1 MRKLARCFFGLAVLM
16 LGFVG
21 FGHAADPDS
30 ARNCDIAT
38 RTVTLDGGALHY
50 NRAGTGPYIL
60 LLHGLFA
67 QKEQWNGVRCRL
79 SAAGYAAIAP
89 DLPGY
94 GQSIEFPLADYPLDH
109 QVALLRQFVDRL
121 GLARFDLAGSSLGG
135 TIAALYVRRHPRQVR
150 TLAFIGAPLGIIE
163 WSPQVKAA
171 MDRGIHPFIPI
182 NMPQFDLEMSLLF
195 INPPSI
201 SEPVKAALVK
211 DYVERNRHDQQV
223 WNIVNLY
230 DTVLYPPRRSGIPT
244 LILWGKQD
252 PIFAV
257 EGADRLHRRFPRGK
271 RVRLSKAG
279 YLPLLETAEETAE
292 VDLDFLRT
300 QAAPRR
306 WER

>member
-1 MRKLARCFFGLAVLM
+1 MRKLTRCFFGLAVLV

-21 FGHAADPDS
+21 FGHADPPDG
-30 ARNCDIAT
+30 ARRCGIAT
-38 RTVTLDGGALHY
+38 QTVALDGGALHY
-50 NRAGTGPYIL
+50 QRAGTGPYIL

-67 QKEQWNGVRCRL
+67 QKEQWNGVLCRL

-94 GQSIEFPLADYPLDH
+94 GQSIEFPLAVYPLDR

-135 TIAALYVRRHPRQVR
+135 TIAALYVRRYPRQVR
-150 TLAFIGAPLGIIE
+150 TLAFVGSPLGIIE

-171 MDRGIHPFIPI
+171 IDQGINPFIPI
-182 NMPQFDLEMSLLF
+182 DLSQFDLEMSLLF
-195 INPPSI
+195 VNPPPLP
-201 SEPVKAALVK
+201 ETVKAALVK
-211 DYVERNRHDQQV
+211 DYVERNRHYQQV

-230 DTVLYPPRRSGIPT
+230 DTALYPPRRSRIPT

-252 PIFAV
+252 QIFAV

-271 RVRLSKAG
+271 RVEPSDTG
-279 YLPLLETAEETAE
+279 HLPLLENAEETAE
-292 VDLDFLRT
+292 VYLDFLRT

-306 WER
+306 WRR

>member
-1 MRKLARCFFGLAVLM
+1 
-16 LGFVG
+16 
-21 FGHAADPDS
+21 
-30 ARNCDIAT
+30 
-38 RTVTLDGGALHY
+38 
-50 NRAGTGPYIL
+50 
-60 LLHGLFA
+60 
-67 QKEQWNGVRCRL
+67 
-79 SAAGYAAIAP
+79 
-89 DLPGY
+89 
-94 GQSIEFPLADYPLDH
+94 
-109 QVALLRQFVDRL
+109 
-121 GLARFDLAGSSLGG
+121 
-135 TIAALYVRRHPRQVR
+135 
-150 TLAFIGAPLGIIE
+150 
-163 WSPQVKAA
+163 

-230 DTVLYPPRRSGIPT
+230 DTVLYPPRRSRIPT

-271 RVRLSKAG
+271 RVRLPKAG
-279 YLPLLETAEETAE
+279 HLPLLENAKETAE